1 MRSFRELVLSVT
13 LILPLLATRLQQ
25 GRVLFFFFVDSSV
38 ENGNN
43 NSLVTL
49 ARANYRPYGINFPK
63 GASSGFTNG
72 RTYVDAP
79 GRIIF
84 MICEKHRT

>member
-1 MRSFRELVLSVT
+1 MRSFKELVLSVT
-13 LILPLLATRLQQ
+13 LILLYIISYTATARPCPFCFR
-25 GRVLFFFFVDSSV
+25 GFIG
-38 ENGNN
+38 GNN

-49 ARANYRPYGINFPK
+49 LGQINYRPYGINFPK

-72 RTYVDAP
+72 RTYVDAS